1 MNSNFDPSDQLSLLK
16 EKCNKISSHLY
27 RVNYLYLEEV
37 RKILPQA
44 IRTSLLSLITDRLGD
59 DFGFSTVLS
68 RKRFQLK
75 IDRLVSDKMSLLT
88 IENLNELA
96 RKIDEENIRQLN
108 NTKAEIANA
117 LNMKHD
123 SEKSEE
129 LNSVDSINISSTPPL
144 ENLSIMEGWNGEI
157 KAPYSIGNKE
167 TYFKHTLF
175 EKDDFIDSNYKD
187 DESLNKE
194 DKNFDTFNLK
204 VNDLEALQS
213 IFSLTD
219 ESNFSGLDSK
229 EDDSSHKTISYEDLK
244 KQPFVARNTNRFI

>member
-1 MNSNFDPSDQLSLLK
+1 MSKNKDLVDSNFDPLDQLSLLK

-108 NTKAEIANA
+108 NTKAEMANA

-123 SEKSEE
+123 SEKSEA

-144 ENLSIMEGWNGEI
+144 ENLSIW
-157 KAPYSIGNKE
+157 
-167 TYFKHTLF
+167 
-175 EKDDFIDSNYKD
+175 
-187 DESLNKE
+187 
-194 DKNFDTFNLK
+194 K
-204 VNDLEALQS
+204 V
-213 IFSLTD
+213 
-219 ESNFSGLDSK
+219 GMVK
-229 EDDSSHKTISYEDLK
+229 
-244 KQPFVARNTNRFI
+244 